1 MVLVLE
7 EYDAFFGNL
16 SGCCIVAVRTQATV
30 RTVRIHGGAIEEAQ
44 YAAHLFIQFLGGV
57 FTFLDTFYIWYGKV
71 VIIVGIAGT
80 HGQSVRPCAEL
91 YVEPVLH
98 GLVGIVCASP
108 VAYHYA
114 VIFPVAL
121 QNLVQSPLVMAVV
134 FVLVEIVC
142 THDSPSLTFLYSSL
156 EGWEIDFMEGTV
168 AHDDV
173 YLMTVF
179 LLVIEAVMLY
189 AG

>member
-1 MVLVLE
+1 M
-7 EYDAFFGNL
+7 
-16 SGCCIVAVRTQATV
+16 
-30 RTVRIHGGAIEEAQ
+30 
-44 YAAHLFIQFLGGV
+44 
-57 FTFLDTFYIWYGKV
+57 
-71 VIIVGIAGT
+71 
-80 HGQSVRPCAEL
+80 
-91 YVEPVLH
+91 
-98 GLVGIVCASP
+98 CASP

-121 QNLVQSPLVMAVV
+121 QNLVQCPLVVAVV

-142 THDSPSLTFLYSSL
+142 AHDSPSLTFLYSSL